1 MSPYKGLRFPGLTPQ
16 KAVSQDELR
25 LVAESCCQFR
35 IIVADCKR
43 HRGRFDEESRSSS
56 SP

>member
-16 KAVSQDELR
+16 KAVSQDEPR

-43 HRGRFDEESRSSS
+43 HRGRFDEESRSSFG
-56 SP
+56 P